1 MITEQCMQSFYC
13 ETWLYKEMY
22 VHAHLATVWWKV
34 KESTV
39 RTAKWMTTSFNLF
52 WKKAA
57 CCLLHLSTICES
69 RPEISLITRV
79 PVVLVNTSFVTKCY
93 STVVTSQEGFIT
105 NIIVNKIT
113 CLAIDWSATQRKDIV
128 VSIITSYIFVCLYN
142 MHWNVSW
149 AVAAPFPNFFLLAH

>member
-1 MITEQCMQSFYC
+1 MYAHCTLPQSD
-13 ETWLYKEMY
+13 EKM
-22 VHAHLATVWWKV
+22 

-39 RTAKWMTTSFNLF
+39 HTAKWMTTSYNLF
-52 WKKAA
+52 CKKAA

-113 CLAIDWSATQRKDIV
+113 CLAID
-128 VSIITSYIFVCLYN
+128 
-142 MHWNVSW
+142 
-149 AVAAPFPNFFLLAH
+149 

>member
-1 MITEQCMQSFYC
+1 MIEQCTQSFYC
-13 ETWLYKEMY
+13 ETWFYKEIY
-22 VHAHLATVWWKV
+22 AQGHLVSLIK
-34 KESTV
+34 KMKGSTV
-39 RTAKWMTTSFNLF
+39 HTAKWMTTSYNSF

-113 CLAIDWSATQRKDIV
+113 CLAIDWSAAQRKDVV

-142 MHWNVSW
+142 MHRNVSR
-149 AVAAPFPNFFLLAH
+149 AVAAVFPNICLLAH